1 MPHRNTVID
10 GNSVHFLGNAAS
22 FNDCVSDKL
31 ANVTKVDVSR
41 HKFGERVND
50 GNNRLPEVAISHT
63 RRAPERTGTSHIAAL
78 R

>member
-41 HKFGERVND
+41 HKFGE
-50 GNNRLPEVAISHT
+50 
-63 RRAPERTGTSHIAAL
+63 
-78 R
+78 